1 MSITTLVTQSTA
13 LDSPNLL
20 HQCVN
25 RTYLSVTSA
34 ARVLLVLVAT
44 FSLLHFFA
52 PENSYA
58 GNVLAKLM
66 TQPLAILLFI
76 LVATAISF
84 MHYYKLAGTYVLQ
97 LAHNELSFSKGNLI
111 QSTTRLSK
119 SNINHITLER
129 SMMERWLGLA
139 TLKLFSPGSHKP
151 TVILASL
158 HFDAAEQLQQ
168 SIQHK

>member
-1 MSITTLVTQSTA
+1 MSTTTLAPEVT
-13 LDSPNLL
+13 DVVNHNLL
-20 HQCVN
+20 YQCIN
-25 RTYLSVTSA
+25 RTYLSITSA

-66 TQPLAILLFI
+66 TQPVAILLFI
-76 LVATAISF
+76 LVVTVSSCIY
-84 MHYYKLAGTYVLQ
+84 YYKLAGTYVLQ
-97 LAHNELSFSKGNLI
+97 LNHNDLSFSKGSLI

-119 SNINHITLER
+119 ANINHITLER
-129 SMMERWLGLA
+129 SLLERWLGLA

-158 HFDAAEQLQQ
+158 HFNSAEQLQQ